1 MALLWV
7 ENEHWQ
13 RACSNFRGEINNKCP
28 KSNRLQLIE
37 IANSILPHIVK
48 GTPFSGTS
56 TFYTDANESGK
67 VDYKSE
73 KNN

>member
-1 MALLWV
+1 MGQKINIKKDVAVILG
-7 ENEHWQ
+7 
-13 RACSNFRGEINNKCP
+13 GEINNKCP